1 MFKCKSK
8 NTVNASDKKLNRFY
22 QFILLSILL
31 HRNIWEDVTSGY
43 NRSVDINFCGF
54 NWDCILELPE
64 LLELTPEEPKKT
76 EEVIRKQA
84 QIHELLEEKYAEF
97 KNQAPEVPDTLKKNV
112 ELLADTFGLSETEK
126 DILIFLVIANFREFN
141 CLSLLNIVRTQ
152 NTGPRSYRDILAEFL
167 STVCDSDIEAIRKA
181 LSMNSPLVQN
191 KLICIDDDP
200 RTFEHYA
207 ALRDDLGDKLL
218 NVGTDIEE
226 LLQKSLIKAPEPTLT
241 IEDFSYLKPK
251 LPLLVK
257 YLQKYLSIQKNCPF
271 LLQSV
276 M

>member
-8 NTVNASDKKLNRFY
+8 NTLNASDKKLSRFY

-54 NWDCILELPE
+54 NWDSILELPE
-64 LLELTPEEPKKT
+64 LLELTPEETKKT

-84 QIHELLEEKYAEF
+84 QIHELLKEKYAEF

-141 CLSLLNIVRTQ
+141 CLTLLNIVRAK
-152 NTGPRSYRDILAEFL
+152 NTGPRSYR
-167 STVCDSDIEAIRKA
+167 
-181 LSMNSPLVQN
+181 
-191 KLICIDDDP
+191 
-200 RTFEHYA
+200 
-207 ALRDDLGDKLL
+207 
-218 NVGTDIEE
+218 
-226 LLQKSLIKAPEPTLT
+226 
-241 IEDFSYLKPK
+241 
-251 LPLLVK
+251 
-257 YLQKYLSIQKNCPF
+257 
-271 LLQSV
+271 
-276 M
+276 